1 MDENSLRNVGLY
13 KGMILSKGSVQDCID
28 SDNNESD
35 STADKGSGN
44 GMLLDGM
51 EDPSSEDSD
60 EAASELAPK
69 LQEIKGCHHFL
80 SFCWDKLIPVHRLDL
95 REENVTEIS
104 ISWHQTLVTAL
115 NEGPRGSVDCN
126 HDGHE
131 SRVKQIYKGHLIRY
145 MVEY

>member
-1 MDENSLRNVGLY
+1 MDKNSLRNVGLY

-60 EAASELAPK
+60 EEASEISELAPE

-80 SFCWDKLIPVHRLDL
+80 SFC
-95 REENVTEIS
+95 
-104 ISWHQTLVTAL
+104 
-115 NEGPRGSVDCN
+115 
-126 HDGHE
+126 
-131 SRVKQIYKGHLIRY
+131 
-145 MVEY
+145 